1 MTAVRDN
8 DDGDDD
14 FNDDEWKVIKN
25 IFPIFTCVLKSID
38 LITANI

>member
-8 DDGDDD
+8 DQDDD
-14 FNDDEWKVIKN
+14 VNEFNDEWKK
-25 IFPIFTCVLKSID
+25 FKYPLFTCVLKSIA